1 MASIHWSELSSEE
14 STLVKEA
21 LPVSKIND
29 LVRYDGGVVVTRGFT
44 KIADRLRNF
53 TVRDDDIWIL
63 TFPKCGTTWA
73 QETVSMLIN
82 DGDPAVS
89 SIPLALRSPFL
100 ELGAILGDTT
110 DNISSLPP
118 AVAQVRRDP
127 LTYAENMTGRRV
139 LKVHMPPEF
148 LPPDLTERC
157 KVIYVARDPRDVCV
171 SYFNHYQ
178 VMPGHGYVGDFS
190 QFAKLFQNGLLLFG
204 DFWHHLLSGW
214 RMRDEP
220 NVKFLWFKDMKLNQR
235 GVIEELS
242 QFLDHPVT
250 ATTIDLLENHLKF
263 DNMKNN
269 PKVNPTTGLNLKSDF
284 MRKGQVGDWKNFFSV
299 EESEQ
304 WTNWIKLRAEDR
316 ELADI
321 ILKN

>member
-1 MASIHWSELSSEE
+1 MMG
-14 STLVKEA
+14 TLQSV
-21 LPVSKIND
+21 
-29 LVRYDGGVVVTRGFT
+29 
-44 KIADRLRNF
+44 
-53 TVRDDDIWIL
+53 
-63 TFPKCGTTWA
+63 TFPWPS
-73 QETVSMLIN
+73 EVPS
-82 DGDPAVS
+82 
-89 SIPLALRSPFL
+89 LR
-100 ELGAILGDTT
+100 LGGILGDIT
-110 DNISSLPP
+110 DNLSSLPP

-127 LTYAENMTGRRV
+127 LTYAENLPGRRV

-148 LPPDLTERC
+148 LPPDLTKRC

-220 NVKFLWFKDMKLNQR
+220 NVKFLWFKDMKFNQR

-242 QFLDHPVT
+242 QFLDHPIT
-250 ATTIDLLENHLKF
+250 AKTIDFLENHLKF
-263 DNMKNN
+263 DNMRKN
-269 PKVNPTTGLNLKSDF
+269 PKVNPTAGLNLKSDF
-284 MRKGQVGDWKNFFSV
+284 MRKGEVSLNDPLNIKYFNHSQVGDWKNFFSE

-304 WTNWIKLRAEDR
+304 WTNWIKLRAEDK

-321 ILKN
+321 LLQN